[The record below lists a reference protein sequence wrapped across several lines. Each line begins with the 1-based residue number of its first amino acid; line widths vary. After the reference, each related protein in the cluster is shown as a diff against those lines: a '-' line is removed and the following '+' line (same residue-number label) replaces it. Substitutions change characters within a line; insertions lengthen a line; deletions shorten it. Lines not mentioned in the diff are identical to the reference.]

1 MMRYILIF
9 ICFLGI
15 RAYAQQYGNEW
26 INYNQRYF
34 SFPITQSGLHKI
46 DYATLSNAGVPINE
60 FSSANIQLFGREK
73 QVPILI
79 EDGGDN
85 QFNPGDYL
93 LFYAQRNDAWLDSI
107 LFDDASWIGNPKYS
121 LYNDTIQYFFT
132 WNSSSSN
139 ARIQKETDVNFSSYS
154 PVPYVKFEKTAWFN
168 EKYNEGEKTSD
179 ASSSFFVQG
188 EGWGKNPVNGASAG
202 YAWDFSTLSFD
213 NIYQQPDAPPVNY
226 RSVVVGN
233 SNAVYTNGLGNHHT
247 RHTIGSSNFE
257 LFDSVF
263 VGYKSVY
270 AAVNFPASILPT
282 SGNSNYK
289 VSIINDLGVVT
300 DFQSINYYSF
310 IYPRST
316 SFSNLSK
323 LSFWIENSQSSLKS
337 RVSISNVSMPNPVM
351 ITLGNSPRFIPLVL
365 SGGQYQA
372 LIPNVSVGTN
382 QEVVLQDNS
391 TIIAVSSLKIIN
403 ESGYFTNF
411 PTTVNPESAL
421 IFAYPKK
428 LSSKTLEYA
437 TYRSSAQ
444 GGNYNVVLANV
455 EELYQQFGG
464 GIPKHIAGIRRFS
477 HFVYDLA
484 TEKPKGLFL
493 IGKGIRE
500 ANITSATSIGP
511 GSRTSASAYQ
521 NNLVPSFG
529 QPSCDQCITSNLP
542 GTNRYRP
549 LIPTGRI
556 SVQTNDELGTY
567 LSKVIEYENQQN
579 QNSVYTTPT
588 KDWQKHILHFAGG
601 GNVNEQQLFQ
611 NYLNNMGNI
620 AEGEFFAGDV
630 SLVAKDSEDPISPTE
645 LEAIK
650 NRISDGVS
658 IMNFFGHFT
667 TSESGF
673 DVNIDEPQNWDNQ
686 GKYPILIAN
695 SCYNGN
701 IFHNSTSNSQTF
713 TLIPNAGVIA
723 YIGTINYGFTS
734 SLNAY
739 STEFYKQFSRYNYGG
754 TIAEHIQHAID
765 SVLPNTSSLLTEATF
780 CQMTLNG
787 DPMLKVNYH
796 NKPEIELTESR
807 VSFGPSAISLATDS
821 IEINVTLRNLGKS
834 ITDTFNIQIIRD
846 FPGSTT
852 DSIYLFPIAGLDYEK
867 NLTFK
872 VAFQPTIGIG
882 LNKFQVSVD
891 IPSIVGEQYDEIT
904 NNQVIKTFFIDI
916 DGIEPILPV
925 HFGVVPKNKVTLSAS
940 TINPLAQF
948 NTYRFEIDTTHL
960 FNSGFKKY
968 ALVSGN
974 GGLKQVEY
982 NQWANTSGQSDS
994 LILTDSTV
1002 YYWRVSVA
1010 SNPNQWKNRSFQY
1023 IPSKEGWGQ
1032 ADNHQFTENN
1042 FVGVTLNET
1051 TGIRQFQPISAQ
1063 ITCLT
1068 NASYSAPGH
1077 FYNEWTLNGVQ
1088 QEYNVCNFTPKF
1100 HVGIIDRSTLIA
1112 RKTRYIHSNGTV
1124 SNPNNNYGNAN
1135 DNGAC
1140 EPRPMGFFT
1149 FHQNN
1154 PVHIDSMVSLI
1165 QNKTEN
1171 GDYILIYSPLTTRYD
1186 WWNLYGPEL
1195 FPLFQSMGSDSIYAG
1210 ANRPNR
1216 PFIFLTRKG
1225 DPSFAIEIFS
1235 QNNEDIFLD
1244 TIITGLELIGNEIS
1258 PLIGPAADW
1267 KSFHWN
1273 HSPLELNSS
1282 DSTRIKID
1290 AYTVLGYYQFSID
1303 TLVPS
1308 GDSILNLSNQINA
1321 TTSPYLKLKAVYK
1334 DEGAQTPTHLK
1345 NWHVLYS
1352 PLPEAAIDGVNLE
1365 YGVQSDD
1372 TLQEGQKGKFS
1383 IGVKNI
1389 SSISMDSLL
1398 VNYYILDA
1406 NQQKHY
1412 LNYPRQDSLRVN
1424 GTLLDTIEFDTK
1436 NIIGLNYLCME
1447 VNPYIDA
1454 SQTILDQPE
1463 LTHINNVLQLPF
1475 VVEAEEINPI
1485 LDVTF
1490 DGRRIMNEDIVS
1502 PTSEILIT
1510 LKDENPYLLMN
1521 EDADTARFGIY
1532 LKYPDGN
1539 QIRIPFIDGQGNTV
1553 MQWTPATDQNKK
1565 FKIVFPTQLTQ
1576 NGLYELLVQGTD
1588 KSGNL
1593 SGDLEYRITFKVV
1606 LESSITQLLNYPN
1619 PFSTSTKF
1627 VFTLTGSEIPDDF
1640 QIQIFTVTGK
1650 VIREIDEAELGPL
1663 FIGKNITSFAWD
1675 GRDQFG
1681 DLVANGVYLYRVKAQ
1696 IGGKDIKQLESSADD
1711 YFKNGFGKM
1720 YLIR

>member
-1 MMRYILIF
+1 
-9 ICFLGI
+9 
-15 RAYAQQYGNEW
+15 
-26 INYNQRYF
+26 
-34 SFPITQSGLHKI
+34 
-46 DYATLSNAGVPINE
+46 
-60 FSSANIQLFGREK
+60 
-73 QVPILI
+73 
-79 EDGGDN
+79 
-85 QFNPGDYL
+85 
-93 LFYAQRNDAWLDSI
+93 
-107 LFDDASWIGNPKYS
+107 
-121 LYNDTIQYFFT
+121 
-132 WNSSSSN
+132 
-139 ARIQKETDVNFSSYS
+139 
-154 PVPYVKFEKTAWFN
+154 
-168 EKYNEGEKTSD
+168 
-179 ASSSFFVQG
+179 
-188 EGWGKNPVNGASAG
+188 
-202 YAWDFSTLSFD
+202 
-213 NIYQQPDAPPVNY
+213 
-226 RSVVVGN
+226 
-233 SNAVYTNGLGNHHT
+233 
-247 RHTIGSSNFE
+247 
-257 LFDSVF
+257 
-263 VGYKSVY
+263 
-270 AAVNFPASILPT
+270 
-282 SGNSNYK
+282 
-289 VSIINDLGVVT
+289 
-300 DFQSINYYSF
+300 
-310 IYPRST
+310 
-316 SFSNLSK
+316 
-323 LSFWIENSQSSLKS
+323 
-337 RVSISNVSMPNPVM
+337 
-351 ITLGNSPRFIPLVL
+351 
-365 SGGQYQA
+365 
-372 LIPNVSVGTN
+372 
-382 QEVVLQDNS
+382 
-391 TIIAVSSLKIIN
+391 
-403 ESGYFTNF
+403 
-411 PTTVNPESAL
+411 
-421 IFAYPKK
+421 
-428 LSSKTLEYA
+428 
-437 TYRSSAQ
+437 
-444 GGNYNVVLANV
+444 
-455 EELYQQFGG
+455 
-464 GIPKHIAGIRRFS
+464 
-477 HFVYDLA
+477 
-484 TEKPKGLFL
+484 
-493 IGKGIRE
+493 
-500 ANITSATSIGP
+500 
-511 GSRTSASAYQ
+511 
-521 NNLVPSFG
+521 
-529 QPSCDQCITSNLP
+529 
-542 GTNRYRP
+542 
-549 LIPTGRI
+549 
-556 SVQTNDELGTY
+556 
-567 LSKVIEYENQQN
+567 
-579 QNSVYTTPT
+579 
-588 KDWQKHILHFAGG
+588 
-601 GNVNEQQLFQ
+601 
-611 NYLNNMGNI
+611 
-620 AEGEFFAGDV
+620 
-630 SLVAKDSEDPISPTE
+630 
-645 LEAIK
+645 
-650 NRISDGVS
+650 
-658 IMNFFGHFT
+658 
-667 TSESGF
+667 
-673 DVNIDEPQNWDNQ
+673 
-686 GKYPILIAN
+686 
-695 SCYNGN
+695 
-701 IFHNSTSNSQTF
+701 
-713 TLIPNAGVIA
+713 
-723 YIGTINYGFTS
+723 
-734 SLNAY
+734 
-739 STEFYKQFSRYNYGG
+739 
-754 TIAEHIQHAID
+754 
-765 SVLPNTSSLLTEATF
+765 
-780 CQMTLNG
+780 
-787 DPMLKVNYH
+787 
-796 NKPEIELTESR
+796 
-807 VSFGPSAISLATDS
+807 
-821 IEINVTLRNLGKS
+821 
-834 ITDTFNIQIIRD
+834 
-846 FPGSTT
+846 
-852 DSIYLFPIAGLDYEK
+852 
-867 NLTFK
+867 
-872 VAFQPTIGIG
+872 
-882 LNKFQVSVD
+882 
-891 IPSIVGEQYDEIT
+891 
-904 NNQVIKTFFIDI
+904 
-916 DGIEPILPV
+916 
-925 HFGVVPKNKVTLSAS
+925 
-940 TINPLAQF
+940 
-948 NTYRFEIDTTHL
+948 
-960 FNSGFKKY
+960 
-968 ALVSGN
+968 
-974 GGLKQVEY
+974 
-982 NQWANTSGQSDS
+982 
-994 LILTDSTV
+994 
-1002 YYWRVSVA
+1002 
-1010 SNPNQWKNRSFQY
+1010 
-1023 IPSKEGWGQ
+1023 
-1032 ADNHQFTENN
+1032 
-1042 FVGVTLNET
+1042 
-1051 TGIRQFQPISAQ
+1051 
-1063 ITCLT
+1063 
-1068 NASYSAPGH
+1068 
-1077 FYNEWTLNGVQ
+1077 
-1088 QEYNVCNFTPKF
+1088 
-1100 HVGIIDRSTLIA
+1100 
-1112 RKTRYIHSNGTV
+1112 
-1124 SNPNNNYGNAN
+1124 
-1135 DNGAC
+1135 
-1140 EPRPMGFFT
+1140 
-1149 FHQNN
+1149 
-1154 PVHIDSMVSLI
+1154 MVSLI

-1510 LKDENPYLLMN
+1510 LKDDNPYLLMN

-1565 FKIVFPTQLTQ
+1565 FKIVFPTLLTQ